1 MLELEHQ
8 QLAEQFH
15 ALLSQQ
21 QQAEKTYAQL
31 LPHVTDPGDLAQL
44 EHIHRDKRRHI
55 QLTQRLL
62 EIVQ

>member
-1 MLELEHQ
+1 MLELEHE

-15 ALLSQQ
+15 TLLSQQ
-21 QQAEKTYAQL
+21 QQAEETYAQL
-31 LPHVTDPGDLAQL
+31 LPQVTDPGALAQL